1 MVNCPSCNS
10 SEVVRKGS
18 DRKGRQRYLC
28 KDCGRSFGCDEPLM
42 ESRNRATTDPDDL
55 TSNKS
60 FSLTRRAI
68 KQLEIMADM
77 NNTSQSKLVNDLI
90 LNNSEYCD

>member
-28 KDCGRSFGCDEPLM
+28 KDCGKSFGSDEPSM
-42 ESRNRATTDPDDL
+42 ENRNRATLDPDDL

-68 KQLEIMADM
+68 KRLEIMADM

-90 LNNSEYCD
+90 LRSL

>member
-10 SEVVRKGS
+10 ADVVRKGS

-28 KDCGRSFGCDEPLM
+28 KDCGKSFGSDEPLTD
-42 ESRNRATTDPDDL
+42 SRNRATTDPDDL

-68 KQLEIMADM
+68 KRLEDKS
-77 NNTSQSKLVNDLI
+77 NECGLSQSKIVNDLI
-90 LNNSEYCD
+90 VRSL